1 VLIKYQARLSGSG
14 VLPIRFPVIADR
26 AGINGNRVSLG
37 GPAKADKNHSFGT
50 GMLHASDIQAL
61 ETVMHG
67 LLMVGQ
73 LSGIKP
79 LMMVVLLLIISHVD
93 LLYLVKSLIGRF
105 VRKSCTQ
112 P

>member
-1 VLIKYQARLSGSG
+1 VLIKDQAGLSGSD
-14 VLPIRFPVIADR
+14 VLPVRFPVIADR

-37 GPAKADKNHSFGT
+37 GSAKADENHFFGA
-50 GMLHASDIQAL
+50 GMLHASDIKVL
-61 ETVMHG
+61 ETGVHG
-67 LLMVGQ
+67 LLMVVSP
-73 LSGIKP
+73 SGIYP
-79 LMMVVLLLIISHVD
+79 LMMVVLPLMVSHVD